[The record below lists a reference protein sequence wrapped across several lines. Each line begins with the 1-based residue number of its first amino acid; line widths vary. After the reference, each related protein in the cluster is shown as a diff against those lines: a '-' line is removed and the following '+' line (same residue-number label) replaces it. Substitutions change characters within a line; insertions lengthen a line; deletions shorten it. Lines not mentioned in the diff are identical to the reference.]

1 MAHTLAVA
9 RTGRTAREV
18 LRCFPHCCPT
28 HSHGK
33 FCTTSIDLKL
43 TDVDS
48 PVPNVLA
55 FARFQ
60 EATTRVFQAGDVV
73 DASFIVG
80 SCRTTQNPK
89 GEWIPSHSSYHNEA
103 KREMVFQLHHE
114 PGGWHYGWVGSANQV
129 HRACLHRFVVPT
141 TCSWSPLKRHR
152 QGYVVEWHD
161 STKLRVVVSTA
172 SPPFIIMSYRRAC
185 YACQK
190 HRPQK
195 DGKPSDAVLE
205 CVCDG
210 AFNLDRSTASS
221 EGTVVVGPAGRSDR
235 ITDDS
240 LDDVAAIERHLR
252 VFMAFISV
260 PSIHFFSAQLPTL
273 DDCIRSGLVHPMV
286 AAHDLRTDDLPPLH
300 VPLSIVRPDVA
311 APLVA
316 DANLESLKALC
327 VDVALSTVT
336 FAAFKLNAKLFSD
349 NAERLLDRDALY
361 DAYVEW
367 IELCHHAM
375 ADRLQR
381 FNTSLAQLTDAIIH
395 ATTTHHDEWKPLST
409 SITALLDDP
418 RGSTTPEFDYFVAQ
432 LREVY
437 MAENHP
443 PLRSAFPS
451 SKSPFDGRWMYYT
464 TTSVV
469 YAATTSPELDFSL
482 ATFLRCVTMG
492 YSFQL
497 RVVGHV
503 VQMRSD
509 LSLFDTVWAEF
520 ILDSTARVFRVFP
533 NGESSMARLS
543 GHLHGDY
550 IGRVVN
556 TDVRE
561 ICMDLFS
568 WPLDGCTTIH
578 RITVKLQPTHHPFEL
593 AVSFAVGVA
602 TSVAGDTPDYS
613 VLSASDRY
621 TSYVAHDE
629 TAIANVQALYRLCT

>member
-1 MAHTLAVA
+1 MC
-9 RTGRTAREV
+9 
-18 LRCFPHCCPT
+18 RCFPHCCPT

-60 EATTRVFQAGDVV
+60 EATTRVFQAGDV
-73 DASFIVG
+73 
-80 SCRTTQNPK
+80 
-89 GEWIPSHSSYHNEA
+89 A

-327 VDVALSTVT
+327 ALSTVT

-375 ADRLQR
+375 ADRLER
-381 FNTSLAQLTDAIIH
+381 FNTSVAQLTDAIIH

-432 LREVY
+432 LRE
-437 MAENHP
+437 AENHP

-469 YAATTSPELDFSL
+469 YAASTSPELDFSL

-497 RVVGHV
+497 RV
-503 VQMRSD
+503 MRSD

-520 ILDSTARVFRVFP
+520 TLDSTARVFRVFP

-550 IGRVVN
+550 IGRVAN
-556 TDVRE
+556 TDE

-578 RITVKLQPTHHPFEL
+578 RITVKLQPTHHPSEL

-602 TSVAGDTPDYS
+602 TSVAGDPPPDYS